1 MKKLKRFFATG
12 VVLSLI
18 LAMAIAFSG
27 CGGPE
32 TLEEYVNSDEEAKAS
47 IESMSTSG
55 MTIDIT
61 GNTLTYT
68 YTYPQTYDAATIEA
82 MEEQIE
88 SAMDSM
94 ESTFESIGDTLEEES
109 GIDDI
114 TVKVIYEDGAG
125 TVIFSEDY

>member
-1 MKKLKRFFATG
+1 MNSLKKVFTTSVA
-12 VVLSLI
+12 LSLI

-32 TLEEYVNSDEEAKAS
+32 TLEEYVNSDDDAKAT
-47 IESMSTSG
+47 IESLSSSG

-68 YTYPQTYDAATIEA
+68 YAYSQTYDAATIEA

-114 TVKVIYEDGAG
+114 TVKVVYEDGAG